1 MYLINGGFKMFAQV
15 NGIKLFFDV
24 EGAGFVPEGPIMREK
39 PVCFVLHGGPGG
51 DHTVFKPALSPL
63 TEEMQLIYID
73 NRGSGRSERG
83 SQSTYTLKNNVEDIE
98 ELRKYLGLDEIVL
111 LGQSYGGMVALE
123 YAKKYQENVKSLLL
137 VVTAPSSTFTDKAKE
152 IVNQKGTPKQKEM
165 AQVLWDG
172 AFTSSE
178 QQEQYY
184 EIMAPLYSYSH
195 KESVEENL
203 SRENAS
209 KRSNRS
215 YEALNEG
222 FGGFLRDYN
231 VVDFLPSINVP
242 TLIIAGRHDWIT
254 PVEGSIFMNEQIP
267 NSQLVIFE
275 ESSHGVMKDEHE
287 KFIATVKDYVK
298 NHII

>member
-1 MYLINGGFKMFAQV
+1 M
-15 NGIKLFFDV
+15 
-24 EGAGFVPEGPIMREK
+24 
-39 PVCFVLHGGPGG
+39 HGGPGG

-63 TEEMQLIYID
+63 TEVMQLIYID

-298 NHII
+298 NHIN